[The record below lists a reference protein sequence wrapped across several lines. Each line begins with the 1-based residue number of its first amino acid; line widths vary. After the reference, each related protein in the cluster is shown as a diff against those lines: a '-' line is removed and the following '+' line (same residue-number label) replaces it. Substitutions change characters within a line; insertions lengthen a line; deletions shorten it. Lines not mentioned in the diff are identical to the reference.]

1 MSLQKNAK
9 NFIIYPAD
17 KKSLFGSGR
26 QPGAAGPT
34 GTLRLGVVNETP
46 PTPATS
52 PCPWHRMHASVD
64 PGTEARDATRK
75 SSNTL
80 SRASQSWAS
89 AGASRPKH
97 SGYLT
102 CGALAT
108 SKLSAA
114 VLRPLPGPGPLPL
127 SRAGPSRVA
136 EARPWGQLPPF
147 ARGTEKTGICR
158 APTAETQQNPFPN
171 QLRSE
176 D

>member
-1 MSLQKNAK
+1 MSLQKNVK

-34 GTLRLGVVNETP
+34 GTLRLGVVNETS

-114 VLRPLPGPGPLPL
+114 VLRPLPGTRPSPPLPGRPIPCCGGQAVGTAPAICPGNREDGNL
-127 SRAGPSRVA
+127 PSSH
-136 EARPWGQLPPF
+136 
-147 ARGTEKTGICR
+147 C
-158 APTAETQQNPFPN
+158 
-171 QLRSE
+171 
-176 D
+176 